1 MGELIVVAGATGY
14 AGRNIVAAL
23 AARGH
28 RVRALVRSQERAEQ
42 PGAFDAPSL
51 RGLVEEWRI
60 VDFAKPETVQGV
72 CEGADRVVS
81 ALGVTRQKADPWD
94 IDFLGNLSVLED
106 AELHG
111 LESFLYVNVLNVD
124 SGTSLTMRSKYAF
137 TQALKRSAVAG
148 QLVNPSGYFSDATD
162 FLRMAQKG
170 IGFTLGSGEARFN
183 PIHGEDLAAFAVDRM
198 AGPAGSWDIGGPDI
212 FSYAELEHL
221 CFEIVGKRP
230 RVMRV
235 GDGLGRVVEW
245 AADRTS
251 PQAGNLARFFLESL
265 AIDGVGEAVGAHRLR
280 PYFEAVQAESASN
293 QPSPSQ

>member
-1 MGELIVVAGATGY
+1 MGELIAVAGATGY

-28 RVRALVRSQERAEQ
+28 RVRALVRSQERAEE
-42 PGAFDAPSL
+42 PGTFDAPSL
-51 RGLVEEWRI
+51 RGLVEDWRI
-60 VDFAKPETVQGV
+60 VDFAKPETIRDV

-81 ALGVTRQKADPWD
+81 ALGVTKQKADPWD
-94 IDFLGNLSVLED
+94 IDFLGNLRVLED
-106 AELHG
+106 AERHG
-111 LESFLYVNVLNVD
+111 VKSFLYVNVLNVD
-124 SGTSLTMRSKYAF
+124 SGTSMTMRSKHAF

-148 QLVNPSGYFSDATD
+148 QLVNPSGYFSDATE

-170 IGFTLGSGEARFN
+170 FGFVLGKGEARIN
-183 PIHGEDLAAFAVDRM
+183 PIHGEDLAAFAADRVT
-198 AGPAGSWDIGGPDI
+198 GPAGSWDIGGPDV
-212 FSYAELEHL
+212 FSYAELEQL

-235 GDGLGRVVEW
+235 GEGLGRVAEW

-265 AIDGVGEAVGAHRLR
+265 GLDGVGEAVGEHRLR
-280 PYFEAVQAESASN
+280 PYFEAIQAESEAK
-293 QPSPSQ
+293 